1 MTQVD
6 FYILATQSEDSWLR
20 LACRITEKAIR
31 QNLNVY
37 LHSENAADASRL
49 DGLLWTFSQGSF
61 IPHRLVGSG
70 SDEPFEESV
79 LIGRNDLAAEIPAD
93 TQVTQRWDLM
103 INLTKQVPEIFSR
116 YARVAEVIDADPIR
130 RENGRERFRFYRD
143 RGYELNT
150 HNV

>member
-20 LACRITEKAIR
+20 LACRITEKAI
-31 QNLNVY
+31 QKNLNVY

-70 SDEPFEESV
+70 SGEPFEESV
-79 LIGRNDLAAEIPAD
+79 LIGRNDLAGETPVD

>member
-6 FYILATQSEDSWLR
+6 FYILATESENSWLR
-20 LACRITEKAIR
+20 LACRITEKAIQ

-103 INLTKQVPEIFSR
+103 INLTTQVPEFFSR

>member
-6 FYILATQSEDSWLR
+6 FYILATQSDDSWLR
-20 LACRITEKAIR
+20 LACRITEKAR
-31 QNLNVY
+31 QQKLKVY
-37 LHSENAADASRL
+37 LHSENAADAARL

-70 SDEPFEESV
+70 SDDPVEESV
-79 LIGRNDLAAEIPAD
+79 LIGRNDLAAETPAD
-93 TQVTQRWDLM
+93 TPVTQSWDLM
-103 INLTKQVPEIFSR
+103 INLTTQVPGFFSR
-116 YARVAEVIDADPIR
+116 YDRVAEVIDANPVR

-150 HNV
+150 HNL

>member
-20 LACRITEKAIR
+20 LACRITEKAIQ

-37 LHSENAADASRL
+37 LHSENAADATRL

-61 IPHRLVGSG
+61 IPHRLVGPG
-70 SDEPFEESV
+70 SDDPAEESV

-93 TQVTQRWDLM
+93 TPVTQSWDLM
-103 INLTKQVPEIFSR
+103 INLTTQVPEFFSR
-116 YARVAEVIDADPIR
+116 YARVAEVIDADPVR
-130 RENGRERFRFYRD
+130 RENGRERFRYYRD

-150 HNV
+150 HNL